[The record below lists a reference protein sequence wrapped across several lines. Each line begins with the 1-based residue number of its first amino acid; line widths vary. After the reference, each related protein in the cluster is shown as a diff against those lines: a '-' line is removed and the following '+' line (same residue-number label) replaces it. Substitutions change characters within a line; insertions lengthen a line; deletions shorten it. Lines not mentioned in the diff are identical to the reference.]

1 MLSLY
6 KSEYLCSLRS
16 KYICEISSEIIK
28 YRKISS
34 HYLPLASLVI
44 QQLKLLLNFQT
55 VEKTVISFQ
64 TRSGNMDTQ
73 PLCCVFSIL
82 IISKQILTL

>member
-28 YRKISS
+28 YRKITDCVVETKKIKWRLFCFNITLFIKSTENELFFS
-34 HYLPLASLVI
+34 KGLRKYPLPSCLVCP
-44 QQLKLLLNFQT
+44 FYG
-55 VEKTVISFQ
+55 SF
-64 TRSGNMDTQ
+64 
-73 PLCCVFSIL
+73 
-82 IISKQILTL
+82 